1 MAFDPSKVIDSFV
14 SLDSLPTEAKQSLG
28 RLKESLMF
36 VAPEMLVERLFY
48 DFKSQKGLS
57 SILSQYAPSN
67 PAAAELFRKTVASL
81 PRCYLR

>member
-14 SLDSLPTEAKQSLG
+14 SLDSLPSEAKEAL
-28 RLKESLMF
+28 RKLKESLMF

-57 SILSQYAPSN
+57 SILNQYAPSN
-67 PAAAELFRKTVASL
+67 SVAAELFRETVASL
-81 PRCYLR
+81 PKCYLK

>member
-14 SLDSLPTEAKQSLG
+14 SLDSLPTEAKQALG

-57 SILSQYAPSN
+57 SILNLHAPGD
-67 PAAAELFRKTVASL
+67 PLAAELFRKTVASL
-81 PRCYLR
+81 PRRYLR